1 MIDVLL
7 VDDEIL
13 IREGL
18 KILLS
23 TYEDIEV
30 VGTCEDGEEAYRY
43 CQGNKVDVILMDIRM
58 DKCDGVMATKLIHQ
72 LDKRIKVVILTTFK
86 DSEYI
91 ESAISYGASG
101 YLLKDSSSD
110 KIYEAIKSAHL
121 GNVVVHP
128 DIAAKMI
135 CTDKKSRD
143 WNQIQEE
150 FGLSEKEINITIHIA
165 KGLTNKE
172 ISQQLFL
179 AEGTVKNNI
188 SNILSKLALRDRTQ
202 IAIFAFQQKLME
214 EE

>member
-1 MIDVLL
+1 MIKVLL

-23 TYEDIEV
+23 NYEDIDV

-43 CQGNKVDVILMDIRM
+43 CQVNKVDVVLMDIRM
-58 DKCDGVMATKLIHQ
+58 DRCDGVMATNLIHQ
-72 LDKRIKVVILTTFK
+72 LNRTIKVVILTTFK

-91 ESAISYGASG
+91 ESAISYGATG

-110 KIYEAIKSAHL
+110 KIYEAIKSAYL

-135 CTDKKSRD
+135 CSEKKSRD
-143 WNQIQEE
+143 LNQIQNE
-150 FGLSEKEINITIHIA
+150 FSLSEKEITIIIYIA

-172 ISQQLFL
+172 ISEEMFL

-202 IAIFAFQQKLME
+202 IAIFAFQKKLME